1 MRISDWSSDVCSSDQ
16 CASPPSRA
24 SASRSA
30 TSSAHRSRGAN
41 SGGWFS
47 TVCVWKSYMAWAPC
61 ETFRFSRKERC
72 GCVPRRACRN
82 RRRGKAF
89 SLRRECAHPRSSLRC
104 VSKAQSKGAW
114 LFPKPAIRSPAWPA
128 GLRGEIKEEAA
139 AVRRMPGDI
148 RPEGLR
154 GRSEERGG
162 GKEGDRKCGAG
173 CPRDL

>member
-1 MRISDWSSDVCSSDQ
+1 
-16 CASPPSRA
+16 
-24 SASRSA
+24 
-30 TSSAHRSRGAN
+30 
-41 SGGWFS
+41 
-47 TVCVWKSYMAWAPC
+47 MAWAPC

-89 SLRRECAHPRSSLRC
+89 SRRRECAHPRSSLRC

-139 AVRRMPGDI
+139 AVRRMPGD
-148 RPEGLR
+148 RKGVVSGKSVSVLVDLG
-154 GRSEERGG
+154 GRRTI
-162 GKEGDRKCGAG
+162 KKKQRID
-173 CPRDL
+173 